1 MKYTIVVAEDEELL
15 LNNLI
20 SKIEKTD
27 EDFQVV
33 GKAQTGSQAYD
44 LVEQYTPDVVI
55 TDIRMPVMDGIALL
69 TKVREQFPLTK
80 FIITSGYSDFEYAR
94 SAIAL
99 QVSDY
104 LLKPVDPEELERVLL
119 KIKKEFQI
127 TKASYEEVFNLGTTR
142 MTSTQIAHLLKAF
155 LVENYAQDINL
166 NLIANNLNYSSSYLT
181 KIFLRFM
188 TARLPNISLPFVS
201 HRPSVCSFMNRNC
214 PSARSEKWWDITI
227 RDISAG
233 SSKNRPAQVPLNT
246 EKKIKARSFVFHKKN
261 VAELPLEF
269 LSFGILPHLF
279 LSDDFHLKCK
289 FFHARI
295 TSLTV
300 FYDQFLCLILPQK
313 LCGCISS
320 LFKMIIVSF
329 ILI

>member
-127 TKASYEEVFNLGTTR
+127 TKVMKR
-142 MTSTQIAHLLKAF
+142 
-155 LVENYAQDINL
+155 
-166 NLIANNLNYSSSYLT
+166 
-181 KIFLRFM
+181 
-188 TARLPNISLPFVS
+188 
-201 HRPSVCSFMNRNC
+201 
-214 PSARSEKWWDITI
+214 
-227 RDISAG
+227 
-233 SSKNRPAQVPLNT
+233 
-246 EKKIKARSFVFHKKN
+246 
-261 VAELPLEF
+261 
-269 LSFGILPHLF
+269 
-279 LSDDFHLKCK
+279 
-289 FFHARI
+289 
-295 TSLTV
+295 SLTWE
-300 FYDQFLCLILPQK
+300 PPA
-313 LCGCISS
+313 
-320 LFKMIIVSF
+320 
-329 ILI
+329 

>member
-27 EDFQVV
+27 KDFQVV

-142 MTSTQIAHLLKAF
+142 MTSTQIAHLLKAS

-181 KIFLRFM
+181 KIFSQVYDCTPTKYLTTLRLTQAQRM
-188 TARLPNISLPFVS
+188 LLHEPELS
-201 HRPSVCSFMNRNC
+201 
-214 PSARSEKWWDITI
+214 I
-227 RDISAG
+227 RQIGEMVGYHDQGYFSRIF
-233 SSKNRPAQVPLNT
+233 
-246 EKKIKARSFVFHKKN
+246 KKQT
-261 VAELPLEF
+261 
-269 LSFGILPHLF
+269 G
-279 LSDDFHLKCK
+279 
-289 FFHARI
+289 
-295 TSLTV
+295 TSPIE
-300 FYDQFLCLILPQK
+300 YREENQ
-313 LCGCISS
+313 G
-320 LFKMIIVSF
+320 
-329 ILI
+329 